1 MGVAAASRGE
11 QERIMASRIT
21 AAVATR
27 GPVPAIGLLLA
38 GIVWVV
44 VGAAVMVDVLDVFEG
59 SGASQ
64 VTLRTSPIGEQ
75 LVVEAG
81 APREFD
87 ALYVAALAEARE
99 AAALEIGAVEE
110 FNGLYRVALARAGR
124 MAAFE
129 VDPLDEF
136 NTLYRV
142 ALAEASRSRIGA

>member
-1 MGVAAASRGE
+1 MGVAAASRVE

-44 VGAAVMVDVLDVFEG
+44 VGAAVMVDVFDVFEG
-59 SGASQ
+59 SDTSQATARTSPVGEQIALEAGASQ
-64 VTLRTSPIGEQ
+64 
-75 LVVEAG
+75 
-81 APREFD
+81 EFD
-87 ALYVAALAEARE
+87 ALYVAALAQARE
-99 AAALEIGAVEE
+99 AAALEVGALEE
-110 FNGLYRVALARAGR
+110 FNALYVVALARAGR

-129 VDPLDEF
+129 VDPLEQF